1 MKFVSNLIFDIH
13 PVNRHKN
20 VTARLGTLVL
30 ANMLLCL
37 FLSSLV
43 GHTCVRAAPGWSV
56 GLEHPAAVLRSGRDS
71 TSLCELA
78 GLCRERRQCMWFL
91 LALKT
96 GTSGGGM
103 DGVLALLSSRRACD
117 RLLWAGRSSPLYAEA
132 GSKHA

>member
-1 MKFVSNLIFDIH
+1 MH

-20 VTARLGTLVL
+20 VTASLGTSVF

-37 FLSSLV
+37 FLSSPV
-43 GHTCVRAAPGWSV
+43 GLTCVRAAPGWSL
-56 GLEHPAAVLRSGRDS
+56 GLGHPAAALRSGRNS
-71 TSLCELA
+71 PSLCELA
-78 GLCRERRQCMWFL
+78 GVCRESPQCMWFL

-117 RLLWAGRSSPLYAEA
+117 GSLWAGRFSPLYAEA